1 MLGLIATLGGAI
13 VDQVGGYF
21 KTKQEIKK
29 VKTEAQK
36 EVIVAEA
43 KAKVARLQR
52 ESEQDYNLDMEAMKD
67 MRKSWKDELILIIF
81 LIPLVLSFIPY
92 TQGFVFEG
100 FKALEQTPD
109 WYRYILI
116 GMIVVIYGMRGL
128 LKYVLK
134 LFISKKGGL

>member
-1 MLGLIATLGGAI
+1 MLGLITTLGGALI
-13 VDQVGGYF
+13 DQVGGYF

-29 VKTEAQK
+29 VKTEAEK
-36 EVIVAEA
+36 EVIVAKA
-43 KAKVARLQR
+43 KAEVKRLEK

-67 MRKSWKDELILIIF
+67 MRNSWKDELILVIF
-81 LIPLVLSFIPY
+81 LAPLVLSFIPA
-92 TQGFVFEG
+92 TQAYVFEG

-134 LFISKKGGL
+134 LIISKKGGL